1 MRPRWLERQSTLA
14 FSSMFVPCTFLDEKK
29 PLNLSHNPFFEQTRK
44 PTSVRIMALS
54 SAEDYEILNVLEF
67 SSTRKRMSVICRNP
81 QGKLKLLCKG
91 ADSVIFERLAP
102 KQLFLEKTTAHLD
115 EFALEGLRTL
125 CIAVAELDEVF
136 YEEWQKKFQAASVT
150 LVNRAEAVRAPF
162 LEFSS
167 QFA

>member
-1 MRPRWLERQSTLA
+1 
-14 FSSMFVPCTFLDEKK
+14 
-29 PLNLSHNPFFEQTRK
+29 
-44 PTSVRIMALS
+44 
-54 SAEDYEILNVLEF
+54 
-67 SSTRKRMSVICRNP
+67 MSVICRNP